1 RVQAEIPGVLA
12 ELYVLARLLQ
22 VAVYLRRT
30 TYPAKCIN
38 QLDGR
43 ATHRLVHAALERG
56 LVVEE
61 GGAVPV
67 NPKEAKLVEEH
78 GGNPCILVD
87 VEVDQVSGNLGNGRR
102 AAGLRRSRV
111 SRIGET
117 DARRSVALL

>member
-1 RVQAEIPGVLA
+1 TQDGRGGADVASDAVKELHEVVGAAVKDRLAAFETRVEVTQRLGSRAIEGRRRCLRAKRVQAEIPGVLA

-61 GGAVPV
+61 G
-67 NPKEAKLVEEH
+67 
-78 GGNPCILVD
+78 
-87 VEVDQVSGNLGNGRR
+87 
-102 AAGLRRSRV
+102 
-111 SRIGET
+111 
-117 DARRSVALL
+117 